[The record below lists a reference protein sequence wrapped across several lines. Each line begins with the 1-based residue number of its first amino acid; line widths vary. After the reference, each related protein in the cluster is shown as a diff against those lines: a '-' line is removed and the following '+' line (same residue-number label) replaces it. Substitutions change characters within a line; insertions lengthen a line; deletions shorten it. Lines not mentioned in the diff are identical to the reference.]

1 MFEENYPER
10 LKRLFVIKG
19 TAFVCFLTIL
29 DVDSKQRHG
38 AVNICIHSVCVP
50 IWSKQSTLSYHFC
63 KHWIAWK
70 NFINPR
76 HEM

>member
-19 TAFVCFLTIL
+19 TAFVCFLSIL

-38 AVNICIHSVCVP
+38 AVNICIHSVFVP
-50 IWSKQSTLSYHFC
+50 I
-63 KHWIAWK
+63 
-70 NFINPR
+70 
-76 HEM
+76 